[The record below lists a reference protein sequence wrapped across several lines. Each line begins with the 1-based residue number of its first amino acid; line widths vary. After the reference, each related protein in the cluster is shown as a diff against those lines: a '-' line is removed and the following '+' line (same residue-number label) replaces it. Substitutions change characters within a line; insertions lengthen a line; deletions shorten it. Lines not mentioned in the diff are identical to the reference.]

1 LPLTSFFGQIF
12 MPTLQD
18 VAEKAGVS
26 TATVSKVL
34 SNTPYFTEA
43 TRRKV
48 MHAVEELGYVPNL
61 PARALS
67 GGKTH
72 IIAVAF
78 PYVYEA
84 IFTDP
89 LVMRIL
95 EGVEAECTQRGYNIL
110 LSTPLLSAEGPD
122 EHYLNLIR
130 SGYLEGILTIDNVPL
145 ASAYE
150 PARKRGIPGVVLGYH
165 HAEFFVRSDDVS
177 GGLQIMNHILE
188 LGHRHIGIISVPEV
202 LHYSIYHRLDGMR
215 AAAARAGLDFDAL
228 PKANGDFSVA
238 SGQKCT
244 AQLLSQHPGLTALVC
259 LNDRMAMGAI
269 RQAHEMGRRVPEN
282 LTIVGYDDIPMAGSF
297 APPLTTIDQQAL
309 ELGRAGARMLFE
321 VLDNQKPAPI
331 HVPTHLVVRQSAA
344 PPA

>member
-1 LPLTSFFGQIF
+1 

-34 SNTPYFTEA
+34 SNTPYFTEK

-48 MHAVEELGYVPNL
+48 MHAVEELGYAPNL

-72 IIAVAF
+72 IIAVTF

-89 LVMRIL
+89 LVLRIL
-95 EGVEAECTQRGYNIL
+95 EGIETECTQRGYNIL
-110 LSTPLLSAEGPD
+110 LSTPLLSADGPD

-130 SGYLEGILTIDNVPL
+130 SGYVEGVIAIDNVPL
-145 ASAYE
+145 ASAFE
-150 PARKRGIPGVVLGYH
+150 PVKKRGIPGVVLGYH
-165 HAEFFVRSDDVS
+165 TGDYFVRSDDVS
-177 GGLQIMNHILE
+177 GGLQMMNHILG
-188 LGHRHIGIISVPEV
+188 LGHRKIGIISVPEV
-202 LHYSIYHRLDGMR
+202 LHFSIYHRLEGMR
-215 AAAARAGLDFDAL
+215 RAAERAGLNFDDL
-228 PKANGDFSVA
+228 PKANGDFSVN
-238 SGQKCT
+238 SGEKCA
-244 AQLLSQHPGLTALVC
+244 AQLLSEYRDITALIC

-269 RQAHEMGRRVPEN
+269 RHAHEKGRHVPDN

-297 APPLTTIDQQAL
+297 EPPLTTIDQQAP
-309 ELGRAGARMLFE
+309 EMGRASARMLFE
-321 VLDNQKPAPI
+321 VLDNKKPAPI
-331 HVPTHLVVRQSAA
+331 HVPTHLVIRQSAA
-344 PPA
+344 PPV

>member
-1 LPLTSFFGQIF
+1 

-34 SNTPYFTEA
+34 SNTPYFTEE

-72 IIAVAF
+72 VIAVVF
-78 PYVYEA
+78 PYIYEA

-95 EGVEAECTQRGYNIL
+95 EGIETECTQRGYNIL
-110 LSTPLLSAEGPD
+110 LSTPLLSADGPD

-130 SGYLEGILTIDNVPL
+130 SGYLEGVLTIDNVPL

-165 HAEFFVRSDDVS
+165 NAEFFVRSDDTS
-177 GGLQIMNHILE
+177 GGIQMMNHILE
-188 LGHRHIGIISVPEV
+188 LGHQKIGIIGVPEV
-202 LHYSIYHRLDGMR
+202 LHFSIYYRLQGMR
-215 AAAARAGLDFDAL
+215 HAAERVGLEIEAL
-228 PKANGDFSVA
+228 PKANGDFSVS
-238 SGQKCT
+238 SGESCA
-244 AQLLSQHPGLTALVC
+244 AQLLNQRPDLTALIC

-269 RQAHEMGRRVPEN
+269 RQAHTMGRHVPDD
-282 LTIVGYDDIPMAGSF
+282 LTIVGYDDISMAGSF
-297 APPLTTIDQQAL
+297 TPPLTTIDQQAP
-309 ELGRAGARMLFE
+309 EMGRAGARMLFE

-331 HVPTHLVVRQSAA
+331 HVPTRLVIRQSSA
-344 PPA
+344 PPR